1 MKTNLIR
8 AAGLMLLI
16 CAFQFSF
23 AGFTGGSIM
32 GRVVD
37 PETKLPVA
45 DATVILENEGTQK
58 VYTTNEQ
65 GYYYASNIP
74 AGVYTITVTYMSNHT
89 TLEPVSV
96 SNDEQATVDINF
108 STSVGMKTVVIASAA
123 TKITER
129 LFDPADPTRDILK
142 GSDIRKTPITVI
154 SGIAEFKSGVVKSGK
169 DYYVR
174 GARAG
179 GLAYYIDGGKVM
191 GSPDI
196 PLCGLDTYRM
206 YDGYIP
212 AKYGDALGGVVVIET
227 RNYFSEAHD

>member
-37 PETKLPVA
+37 PETKEPVA
-45 DATVILENEGTQK
+45 FATVVVESEGTQK
-58 VYTTNEQ
+58 IYNTNEE

-74 AGVYTITVTYMSNHT
+74 SGVYSVTVTLMSRT
-89 TLEPVSV
+89 VKVIDIRV
-96 SNDEQATVDINF
+96 SNDESRVVDVEFSQTVQLGGD
-108 STSVGMKTVVIASAA
+108 GGVVIVEY
-123 TKITER
+123 KIP
-129 LFDPADPTRDILK
+129 LIDPIDVQNGTLDRGTIAHM
-142 GSDIRKTPITVI
+142 PITKVSDAGETQ
-154 SGIAEFKSGVVKSGK
+154 SGTVKIGGE
-169 DYYVR
+169 YYVH
-174 GARAG
+174 GARSG

-196 PLCGLDTYRM
+196 PLCGLQSYRM
-206 YDGYIP
+206 YNGFIP
-212 AKYGDALGGVVVIET
+212 ANYGDALGGVVVIET